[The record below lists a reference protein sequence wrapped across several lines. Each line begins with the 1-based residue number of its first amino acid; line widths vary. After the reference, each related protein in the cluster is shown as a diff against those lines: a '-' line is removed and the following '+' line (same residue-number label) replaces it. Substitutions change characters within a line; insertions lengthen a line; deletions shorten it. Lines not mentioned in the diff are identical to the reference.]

1 MGQID
6 ELSTFLEE
14 HVDEER
20 VRDAIMSAKI
30 DEMSEQIKTLTTQME
45 SLITAWNQ
53 AKGVVS
59 FIKWVVGISGSV
71 AAFILFIK
79 DHIK

>member
-1 MGQID
+1 MEKID
-6 ELSTFLEE
+6 ELSNFLGD

-20 VRDAIMSAKI
+20 VRDALMSTKI

-79 DHIK
+79 EHIK